1 MSGLSKDDED
11 EYKYQADDDV
21 DDEYDGDEF
30 PESASNELNGF
41 RSRRGASLPD
51 TRRRSARTA
60 ALNANGK
67 RASPVDPWMEWRGER
82 RSTRLGAPPETQ
94 LDVASG
100 PKRSRT
106 DESSGSTG
114 SAEGPSAA
122 RSANSGKAGIKL
134 KANGAAAVKPTERV
148 VEQIA
153 GKKKSKFWVY
163 AIEPIP
169 ETSSTGNDGTEAE
182 SSRWNGD
189 AENGNHS
196 AVSSP
201 QLDHEGSN
209 FSLSPSADLS

>member
-1 MSGLSKDDED
+1 LACSQDDGD
-11 EYKYQADDDV
+11 EYKYHPDDDF

-30 PESASNELNGF
+30 LDSASNELNSL
-41 RSRRGASLPD
+41 RPRRGGSLPE

-67 RASPVDPWMEWRGER
+67 RASPVDPWADWRGER
-82 RSTRLGAPPETQ
+82 RSTRLGAPPEMQ
-94 LDVASG
+94 LDVVSG

-114 SAEGPSAA
+114 SGEGPP
-122 RSANSGKAGIKL
+122 ANSGKAGIKL
-134 KANGAAAVKPTERV
+134 KANGAAAIKPTERV

-163 AIEPIP
+163 AVEPIP
-169 ETSSTGNDGTEAE
+169 ETLSTGNDRTGAE
-182 SSRWNGD
+182 SSRLNGD
-189 AENGNHS
+189 TESGDHS

-209 FSLSPSADLS
+209 YSQTPSADLS